1 VVELFL
7 VGKFDVHVV
16 KLVGVKTNKK
26 QYIIKIEKY
35 LESLMYE
42 VFQK

>member
-1 VVELFL
+1 VVRLFL
-7 VGKFDVHVV
+7 VGNFDVHTV
-16 KLVGVKTNKK
+16 KLVGVQTNKK

>member
-1 VVELFL
+1 VVGLFL
-7 VGKFDVHVV
+7 IGKFYVHTV
-16 KLVGVKTNKK
+16 KLVSVQTNKK

-35 LESLMYE
+35 FESLMYE

>member
-1 VVELFL
+1 VVKLFL

>member
-1 VVELFL
+1 VGLFL
-7 VGKFDVHVV
+7 VGKFDVYTI

-26 QYIIKIEKY
+26 KYIIKIEKY
-35 LESLMYE
+35 LESLMYK

>member
-1 VVELFL
+1 VVGLFL